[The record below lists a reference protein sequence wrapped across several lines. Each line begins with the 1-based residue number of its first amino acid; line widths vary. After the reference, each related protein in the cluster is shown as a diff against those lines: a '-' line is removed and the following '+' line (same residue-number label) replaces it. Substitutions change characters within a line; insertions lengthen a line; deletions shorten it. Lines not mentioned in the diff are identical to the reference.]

1 MPDPSE
7 FKILRDEMAKIIAD
21 SKKKDRICS
30 ELELIISK
38 QGLEISELQL
48 VNSELQK
55 RLTYYE
61 NPHSPPSQNSI
72 PSQQRKT
79 RNKTKSDTN
88 DIPKKSGQKPGH
100 KGDSHNRKSSETIH
114 NRPKRCSR
122 CGSANINDFKLT
134 TKQITDIPFIPKC
147 KTVTYVNHYC
157 VCTNCNGVTKPESI
171 GIHGTSLGPKM
182 LCFAIN
188 LWNNGLSLDSI
199 RDMLDMFDAR
209 MCKTTV
215 YPGS

>member
-1 MPDPSE
+1 
-7 FKILRDEMAKIIAD
+7 MAKIIAD

-38 QGLEISELQL
+38 QGLEISELKL
-48 VNSELQK
+48 INSELQK

-61 NPHSPPSQNSI
+61 NSHSPPSQNSI

-88 DIPKKSGQKPGH
+88 DIPKKSGQKLGH
-100 KGDSHNRKSSETIH
+100 RGESHNRKSSETIH
-114 NRPKRCSR
+114 SRPKRCAI
-122 CGSANINDFKLT
+122 CGSVNIDDFKLT

-147 KTVTYVNHYC
+147 KTVTYVNHHC

-171 GIHGTSLGPKM
+171 GIHETSLGPNL
-182 LCFAIN
+182 LCFITK
-188 LWNNGLSLDSI
+188 LWDS
-199 RDMLDMFDAR
+199 F
-209 MCKTTV
+209 
-215 YPGS
+215 P